1 MMKLK
6 KQQKIISLNDTGFS
20 ILKSLVGMIIFY
32 LLLAA
37 IAPVLVMSTPIRT
50 QARRV

>member
-1 MMKLK
+1 MMKPK

-20 ILKSLVGMIIFY
+20 TLESLVGMLIVY

-37 IAPVLVMSTPIRT
+37 IAPVLVM
-50 QARRV
+50 